1 MTAVN
6 RPHLLIAFLFL
17 CVSISTQAQ
26 TTVSGVVRD
35 ATSGET
41 LPTATIVYGEGKG
54 TSTDLDGKYELTL
67 EPGKYV
73 LTASYVGMESVSK
86 EVWVGSVSQ
95 TVNFALQPTSMR
107 EVEIVADIAIER
119 KTPVAYSDVSPLKI
133 KEELGTRDLPLV
145 LNTTPGVYATQA
157 GGGDGDARINI
168 RGFNQKYV
176 AVMVDGIPMNDM
188 ENGWVYWSNWFG
200 LDVVTQKVQVQRGLG
215 ASKLAIP
222 SIGGTINVLS
232 QGIDQKP
239 QLTFSSEVGNN
250 QNLRQTIGYNSGRLK
265 GGWGV
270 TAALS
275 VRTNKGWVE
284 NLRSKQLF
292 YFLKIHKEFNRS
304 SLSFSVMGSPQQHFQ
319 RLGRGPVSYYDKE
332 YAASLGI
339 DTAAPPAD
347 IDVALYAGGD
357 HGLRKNP
364 NWGYLIRNRGGE
376 NPDQELIADRM
387 NYYHKPI
394 FNLKHFWNINDSWA
408 LSNIVYASLG
418 NGGGTSLKTAE
429 FDQDGQIDF
438 QGIYSRNTTG
448 TAFLPPY
455 DLTVVN
461 DSSQYKSRNYL
472 FSRIN
477 NHFWVGALSTVRY
490 KPNKRIEISGGFD
503 GRYYHTDRYQ
513 EMYDLLGGDYAVPNS
528 SGDDLNDRDRIAI
541 REGDRFGYNIRTYI
555 KQAGVFFLTEYKR
568 DRWSAFINLTAS
580 VNAYNRTNYF
590 GLITP
595 EGDYPTSGWK
605 TFPSGTVKG
614 GFNYNI
620 NKSHSIFANAGYLS
634 RPQTANTVFT
644 TTAGLDAFNNVK
656 NELIIAQ
663 EIGYLFNQSAWR
675 IAFNAYNTRWNNK
688 PVRQTFTLGSESYPV
703 NIPGMNAR
711 HQGIELEAEW
721 KANHKLSV
729 EGVFS
734 TGNWRWIS
742 GGEVVITDEDG
753 VTIIDRFQFGAD
765 GVKVGDAAQLQASLG
780 LRYEPVKGFYL
791 RPRFNYF
798 DNNFSDFNPED
809 LQGANANRQSWKM
822 PAYYTIDL
830 NTGYNRS
837 IGQGK
842 YRLGIRAQLMNITN
856 EIFITDARNNEFG
869 EGFDAASAGVFMG
882 MGFRWNVG
890 VNFTF

>member
-54 TSTDLDGKYELTL
+54 TSTDLDGKYELIL

-284 NLRSKQLF
+284 NLQSKQLF
-292 YFLKIHKEFNRS
+292 YFVKVQKEFARS
-304 SLSFSVMGSPQQHFQ
+304 SISFSAMGSPQEHFQ
-319 RLGRGPVSYYDKE
+319 RLGRQPISYYDANL
-332 YAASLGI
+332 AARLGVDTTGTPAGI
-339 DTAAPPAD
+339 DPL
-347 IDVALYAGGD
+347 LYAGGN
-357 HGLRKNP
+357 HGVRKNP
-364 NWGYLIRNRGGE
+364 NWGYLVRNRNGE
-376 NPDQELIADRM
+376 NPERELMTDRL

-394 FNLKHFWNINDSWA
+394 FNLKHFWSINEEWA
-408 LSNIVYASLG
+408 ISNIAYASIG
-418 NGGGTSLKTAE
+418 RGGGTAPKTSE
-429 FDQDGQIDF
+429 FDENGQLDF
-438 QGIYSRNTTG
+438 QGIYERNTTG
-448 TAFLPPY
+448 TIFLPPY
-455 DLTVVN
+455 DLSVVN
-461 DSSQYKSRNYL
+461 DTSKYKSKNYL
-472 FSRIN
+472 LSRIN
-477 NHFWVGALSTVRY
+477 NHFWIGALSTVRY
-490 KPNKRIEISGGFD
+490 KPNKRLELSGGFD

-513 EMYDLLGGDYAVPNS
+513 EMYDLLGGDYAVPNA

-541 REGDRFGYNIRTYI
+541 YEGDRFGYNIRTHI
-555 KQAGVFFLTEYKR
+555 KQGGVFFLTEYKR
-568 DRWSAFINLTAS
+568 PQWSAFINLTAS

-590 GLITP
+590 GLITA
-595 EGDYPTSGWK
+595 EGDHPTSGWK
-605 TFPSGTVKG
+605 TFPAATVKG

-620 NKSHSIFANAGYLS
+620 NKSHAIFANAGYLS
-634 RPQTANTVFT
+634 RAQMA
-644 TTAGLDAFNNVK
+644 NNVFVGTSLETYNNLE

-663 EIGYLFNQSAWR
+663 EFGYLFNRAGFR
-675 IAFNAYNTRWNNK
+675 VAVNLYNTRWNNR
-688 PVRQTFTLGSESYPV
+688 PVRQTFTFGTESYPV
-703 NIPGMNAR
+703 SIPGMNAL
-711 HQGIELEAEW
+711 HQGIEIESEY
-721 KANHKLSV
+721 KLSEKFSV

-742 GGEVVITDEDG
+742 DGEAIITDEAG
-753 VTIIDRFQFGAD
+753 VVVIDTVQFGAN

-780 LRYEPVKGFYL
+780 FRYEPIKGFYL
-791 RPRFNYF
+791 RPRFTYF
-798 DNNFSDFNPED
+798 DNNYSDFDPET
-809 LQGANANRQSWKM
+809 LQGDNTNRQSWRM
-822 PAYYTIDL
+822 PSFYNIDL
-830 NTGYNRS
+830 NAGYNMS
-837 IGQGK
+837 LGEKK
-842 YRLGIRAQLMNITN
+842 YRLGIRANFMNITN
-856 EIFITDARNNEFG
+856 VLFITDARNNEFG
-869 EGFDAASAGVFMG
+869 SGFDAASAGVFMG